1 MATDGDLRTCVAR
14 VLNRVELLLQ
24 DLDELRDKLATE
36 IAVCKVSKNEA
47 RLRTLQN
54 VSNTVTRAQETLRS
68 LYVQLG
74 LLALE

>member
-36 IAVCKVSKNEA
+36 IAECRVSKNEA

-68 LYVQLG
+68 LYIQLG

>member
-36 IAVCKVSKNEA
+36 IAECKVSKNEA

-68 LYVQLG
+68 LYIQLG

>member
-36 IAVCKVSKNEA
+36 IAECKVSKNEA

>member
-14 VLNRVELLLQ
+14 VLNRVEPLLQ

-36 IAVCKVSKNEA
+36 IAECRVSKNEA

-68 LYVQLG
+68 LYIQLG